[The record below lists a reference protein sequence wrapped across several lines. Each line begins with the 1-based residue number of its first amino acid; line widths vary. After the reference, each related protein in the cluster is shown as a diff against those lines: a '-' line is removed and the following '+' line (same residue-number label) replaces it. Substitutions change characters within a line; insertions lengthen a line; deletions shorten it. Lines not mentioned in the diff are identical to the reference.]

1 MEPKEIY
8 RSLIRLHILIEA
20 SKRPVNSGGVTG
32 KLHDRGFTLSLA
44 RVRDILRDFEGK
56 GYLVSTGVR
65 DGRVRRMYTI
75 TQTGRIR
82 MQDANKKVGELI
94 EILGSAGLTK

>member
-20 SKRPVNSGGVTG
+20 SKRPVATGGVTG

-56 GYLVSTGVR
+56 GYLVSTAVCN
-65 DGRVRRMYTI
+65 GRVQRMHTI
-75 TQTGRIR
+75 TRAGCLRV
-82 MQDANKKVGELI
+82 QDAKKKVGELI
-94 EILGSAGLTK
+94 EILGSAGVTK